1 MKSGWKEKNDLKL
14 LAHFSAV
21 PGGERKTAP
30 PRDRLLFLGN
40 LVYASRFCVFT
51 CSSPQFRVSL
61 ELGLFLFFFY
71 FK

>member
-51 CSSPQFRVSL
+51 CSSPNFGS
-61 ELGLFLFFFY
+61 FF
-71 FK
+71 